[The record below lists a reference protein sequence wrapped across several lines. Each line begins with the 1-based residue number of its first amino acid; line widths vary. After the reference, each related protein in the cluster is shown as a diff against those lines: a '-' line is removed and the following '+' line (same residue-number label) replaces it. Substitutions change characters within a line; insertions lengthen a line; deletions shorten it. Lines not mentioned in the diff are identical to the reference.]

1 MKKLAVILIACLLV
15 SAVVALPAFAQ
26 YAPDPTCPGSLPSRL
41 NPGDRGEIAEVFSTL
56 RYTPNGATIQ
66 VIYAPAQFTVLSKL
80 CDGYTW
86 SLQIQYDSGL
96 VGWAVESQVA
106 ADVGYNQYWLQPA
119 TAAPIPL
126 PYPYPTDGTCP
137 GAPPAELAVGDIG
150 YIAQVYSTL
159 RAAPGGMPIKVMY
172 APATFQVIEGPVCD
186 GYLNYYHI
194 VYTDGSTGWASEGQ
208 VVSAWGYNQYWL
220 LPTP

>member
-1 MKKLAVILIACLLV
+1 MKKLSLIVIICLLA
-15 SAVVALPAFAQ
+15 SAVTVLPAFAQ
-26 YAPDPTCPGSLPSRL
+26 YASDPTCPGSLPSRL
-41 NPGDRGEIAEVFSTL
+41 NAGDRGQIAEDYSTL

-66 VIYAPAQFTVLSKL
+66 VIFAPAQFTVLSKL

-86 SLQIQYDSGL
+86 SLQIQYDSGMT
-96 VGWAVESQVA
+96 GWATESQV
-106 ADVGYNQYWLQPA
+106 VSEFGYNRYWV
-119 TAAPIPL
+119 APVGIMP
-126 PYPYPTDGTCP
+126 PPPPPPPWDGTCP
-137 GAPPAELAVGDIG
+137 GAPSPQLAVGDLG

-159 RAAPGGMPIKVMY
+159 RDAPGGIPLKVMY
-172 APATFQVIEGPVCD
+172 APGTFQVLEGPVCD

-208 VVSAWGYNQYWL
+208 IVSEWGYNQYWL